1 MNRSFARRRR
11 SSLHLF
17 SLQLILFLISIHVQ
31 AWQPP
36 LRRWWKSISGT
47 SSVSKDA
54 SRAPTRLPKAPKLD
68 SLEYSPIIGVV
79 KQFQKDT
86 AEGLLELSNYCREN
100 DLPGVRLNAGVAGTF
115 ELITDPK
122 LFEFILADKGQPNYK
137 EGIFYKS
144 ALDRR
149 GVGLLAGQGSLL
161 SDGPDHTRKRRLI
174 LPGMDRSS
182 LEGFLAIMESVSME
196 YSQSLTSNNT
206 TQNVGE
212 LLSAIAMKIV
222 GLALFSTNVVEET
235 IYNDIV
241 VCLAHVV
248 WYTRH
253 PLAAPMWIP
262 TRRNRKF
269 RKALKRLDDL
279 VYSLI
284 KKGQLQMHG
293 PTNDGSD
300 TKKDLLSML
309 LQARYDDEG
318 GSKLNDKELRD
329 EIMTLFLAGHETT
342 AITLCWTLW
351 FLSDP
356 QHEHWQDKI
365 VEEYEGAQ
373 KGTGYTPGVVEDAEA
388 LKNTRSVLCESLRLR
403 PPSYAFDREVQH
415 KVIAP
420 GNILWKRKAL
430 LLLSPL
436 AMHLDPRHFDNPEK
450 FDPTRFLKCKE
461 GKDPWDGPYD
471 RSVYLPFGAGRKR
484 CIGYKFAQW
493 ELLVI
498 LGTLLKH
505 VKVKRPKGVN
515 SVEWEPGVTLRP
527 DRSLELV
534 FEPREKRDDAVSV
547 SGKEESTRDD

>member
-1 MNRSFARRRR
+1 MRRRI
-11 SSLHLF
+11 SFHLF
-17 SLQLILFLISIHVQ
+17 SLHFILLFISIHIEG
-31 AWQPP
+31 WQPP
-36 LRRWWKSISGT
+36 LRQWWKQRQET
-47 SSVSKDA
+47 SLVSKDTDT
-54 SRAPTRLPKAPKLD
+54 SSIPTRLPKAPKLD
-68 SLEYSPIIGVV
+68 KLEYHPLIGIL
-79 KQFQKDT
+79 KHFQKDT
-86 AEGLLELSNYCREN
+86 AEALLELANYCREN
-100 DLPGVRLNAGVAGTF
+100 DLPGVRLSAGIAGTF

-122 LFEFILADKGQPNYK
+122 LVEFVLSDKGQPNYK

-182 LEGFLAIMESVSME
+182 LEGFLEIMETVSME
-196 YSQSLTSNNT
+196 YSQSLTSNSTSTST

-222 GLALFSTNVVEET
+222 GLALFSTNVVEKS

-241 VCLAHVV
+241 VCLEHVV

-284 KKGQLQMHG
+284 ENGQRQMQ
-293 PTNDGSD
+293 GS
-300 TKKDLLSML
+300 KEGGLGSKNDLLSML
-309 LQARYDDEG
+309 LQARYDDGG
-318 GSKLNDKELRD
+318 GSKLDDKELRD

-342 AITLCWTLW
+342 AITLCWSLW
-351 FLSDP
+351 YLGDP
-356 QHEHWQDKI
+356 KHEHWQDII
-365 VEEYEGAQ
+365 VEEYDRIQNE
-373 KGTGYTPGVVEDAEA
+373 TGYTPGVVEDPEA
-388 LKNTRSVLCESLRLR
+388 LKNTRSVLCEALRLR
-403 PPSYAFDREVQH
+403 TPSYAFDREVQQ
-415 KVIAP
+415 KIIAP

-430 LLLSPL
+430 LMLSPL
-436 AMHLDPRHFDNPEK
+436 AMHLDPRYFDNPEE
-450 FDPTRFLKCKE
+450 FDPSRFLEYKE
-461 GKDPWDGPYD
+461 GKDLWDGPYD

-493 ELLVI
+493 ESLVI

-505 VKVKRPKGVN
+505 VKVKRPEGAT

-527 DRSLELV
+527 DRDLELV
-534 FEPREKRDDAVSV
+534 FEPREKRVDTGSI
-547 SGKEESTRDD
+547 SGKEESSIVD

>member
-1 MNRSFARRRR
+1 MR
-11 SSLHLF
+11 H
-17 SLQLILFLISIHVQ
+17 
-31 AWQPP
+31 
-36 LRRWWKSISGT
+36 
-47 SSVSKDA
+47 
-54 SRAPTRLPKAPKLD
+54 
-68 SLEYSPIIGVV
+68 
-79 KQFQKDT
+79 FQKDA
-86 AEGLLELSNYCREN
+86 AEALLELAAYCREN

-122 LFEFILADKGQPNYK
+122 LFQFVLTDKGQPNYK

-182 LEGFLAIMESVSME
+182 LEGFLEIMESVSME
-196 YSQSLTSNNT
+196 YSRSVLTNNN

-212 LLSAIAMKIV
+212 LFSAIAMKIV

-241 VCLAHVV
+241 VCLEHVV

-262 TRRNRKF
+262 TRRNRRF
-269 RKALKRLDDL
+269 RRALHRLDDL
-279 VYSLI
+279 VYRLI
-284 KKGQLQMHG
+284 ETGQREMQG
-293 PTNDGSD
+293 STEDGSSA
-300 TKKDLLSML
+300 KNDLLSML
-309 LQARYDDEG
+309 LQARYNDEG
-318 GSKLNDKELRD
+318 GSKLDDKELRD

-356 QHEHWQDKI
+356 KHELWQDKI
-365 VEEYEGAQ
+365 VEEYDRVQ
-373 KGTGYTPGVVEDAEA
+373 KETGYTPAAVEDAEA
-388 LKNTRSVLCESLRLR
+388 LKYTRSVLCEVLRLR
-403 PPSYAFDREVQH
+403 TPSYAFDREVQQ
-415 KVIAP
+415 KIVAP

-430 LLLSPL
+430 LILSPL
-436 AMHLDPRHFDNPEK
+436 VMHLDPRHFDSPEE
-450 FDPTRFLKCKE
+450 FDPTRFLEYKE
-461 GKDPWDGPYD
+461 GKDLWDGPYD
-471 RSVYLPFGAGRKR
+471 RSVYFPFGAGRKR

-505 VKVKRPKGVN
+505 VKVKRPEGVT

-527 DRSLELV
+527 DRDLELV
-534 FEPREKRDDAVSV
+534 FEPRAK
-547 SGKEESTRDD
+547 